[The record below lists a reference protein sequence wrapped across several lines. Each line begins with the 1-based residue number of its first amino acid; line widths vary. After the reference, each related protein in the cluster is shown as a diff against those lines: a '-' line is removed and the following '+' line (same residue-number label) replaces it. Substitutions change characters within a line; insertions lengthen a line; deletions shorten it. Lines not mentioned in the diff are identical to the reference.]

1 MSDTIEL
8 LEAIGTNA
16 ALRYASAEELAQA
29 LEQVDASEAL
39 RAAAMA
45 GDTSLLSADLGHKP
59 MIVNH
64 DIHTPGHE
72 ENVEEELD
80 LGEDDPSQ
88 TPEPDKG

>member
-16 ALRYASAEELAQA
+16 ALRYASARDLTQA

-39 RAAAMA
+39 KAAAMA
-45 GDTSLLSADLGHKP
+45 GDTSLLSAELGHKP

-64 DIHTPGHE
+64 DTHAPGHE
-72 ENVEEELD
+72 ESVDEELD
-80 LGEDDPSQ
+80 LGEDDPGQ
-88 TPEPDKG
+88 APGPEKG